1 MSINQTDAKA
11 ILDKVL
17 SIDTRIWAVSIIK
30 SNGNILGAKSKPSF
44 KETFGVTQDGEKYGG
59 SLAAATL
66 SLVNEVKSFFGEAQ
80 IIITIY
86 NNCKL
91 MLLNMSPYKILI
103 GVALDRSFNC
113 EDDLFIEK
121 IKQLIA
127 AEVNTKL

>member
-17 SIDTRIWAVSIIK
+17 SIDTRVWAASIIE
-30 SNGNILGAKSKPSF
+30 SNVNILAAKSKPSF
-44 KETFGVTQDGEKYGG
+44 KETFGVIQDGERYGG

-66 SLVNEVKSFFGEAQ
+66 SVVNEVKGIFGEAQ

-91 MLLNMSPYKILI
+91 MLLNKSSYEILI
-103 GVALDRSFNC
+103 GLALEHSFNC

-121 IKQLIA
+121 IKQLIS
-127 AEVNTKL
+127 AEANTKQ

>member
-127 AEVNTKL
+127 TEVNTKL

>member
-80 IIITIY
+80 IIIAIY